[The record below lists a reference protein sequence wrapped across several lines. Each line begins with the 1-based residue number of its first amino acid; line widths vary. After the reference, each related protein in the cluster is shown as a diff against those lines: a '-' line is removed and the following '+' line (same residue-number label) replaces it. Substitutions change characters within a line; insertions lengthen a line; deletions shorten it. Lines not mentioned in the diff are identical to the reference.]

1 MPDGRCCSCSERQH
15 MLTMRPLDAH
25 GKWQGKTQKEY
36 LCRKADEERGFTAQE
51 FLQAKEDGWEE
62 QFKYRNTAGV
72 SAWLTPTQAARE
84 PGWGR
89 CSKQPKAAKFGRQ
102 NPLCA
107 RWNSPEQL
115 LDWREAWADAV
126 NRALKEKQ
134 QPARV
139 THPQQKFTGRYR
151 PLLPW
156 MIFCSQKLNSAR
168 NKLQQTPITMLFSLG
183 NQQNLHAELLHR
195 KIRCCGKHPIGQA
208 VLKPAAV

>member
-1 MPDGRCCSCSERQH
+1 MPTANGRAKRKKNTCAAKPMRNAALRHRYFYRQK
-15 MLTMRPLDAH
+15 R
-25 GKWQGKTQKEY
+25 
-36 LCRKADEERGFTAQE
+36 
-51 FLQAKEDGWEE
+51 
-62 QFKYRNTAGV
+62 TAGK
-72 SAWLTPTQAARE
+72 SSSSTGIQRACRRGLRPHRPPASR
-84 PGWGR
+84 GGGR

-168 NKLQQTPITMLFSLG
+168 NKLQQTPVTMLFSLG
-183 NQQNLHAELLHR
+183 NHQNLHAELLHR

>member
-1 MPDGRCCSCSERQH
+1 
-15 MLTMRPLDAH
+15 MLLLFRAAAYADHAPLDAH

-36 LCRKADEERGFTAQE
+36 LC
-51 FLQAKEDGWEE
+51 AKPMRNAALRHRS
-62 QFKYRNTAGV
+62 FYRQKRTAGK
-72 SAWLTPTQAARE
+72 SSSSTGIQRACRRGLRPHRPPASRGGGAARSSRKRRNLGVKTAVCALE
-84 PGWGR
+84 QPGATAG
-89 CSKQPKAAKFGRQ
+89 
-102 NPLCA
+102 LA
-107 RWNSPEQL
+107 RSV
-115 LDWREAWADAV
+115 ADAV

-168 NKLQQTPITMLFSLG
+168 NKLQQTPVTMLFSLG